1 VLSLG
6 QRFVRGRKES
16 MMRGRPSGA
25 LLLAALTVICLSG
38 SAWAQQT
45 GGVVITS
52 APQGAI
58 VELVGEH
65 VFRGVTPWRLDR
77 GLSGAYEVFAY
88 KDGYE
93 KWEGYALL
101 STTRRDSVF
110 IRLTRKAPLN
120 AGIRSGIVPGWG
132 QFYTGQKV
140 KGTLFFLAEAAAL
153 GVVLYA
159 DGKRTDA
166 QNDYNEAWRA
176 YVAADDVDEI
186 EAAFAEVGRRYD
198 ELYKWHDNRKR
209 WSYVAAAVWLAN
221 VLDAALLFPSSGGA
235 AYSELPAGESGF
247 FASIE
252 PDRAT
257 AGFAVRF

>member
-1 VLSLG
+1 
-6 QRFVRGRKES
+6 
-16 MMRGRPSGA
+16 MRGRSSGV
-25 LLLAALTVICLSG
+25 LLLAALTVVTLAG
-38 SAWAQQT
+38 GARAQQT

-52 APQGAI
+52 VPQGAV

-77 GLSGAYEVFAY
+77 GLSGTYEILAY

-110 IRLTRKAPLN
+110 IRLSRKTPLY

-132 QFYTGQKV
+132 QFYTDQKM
-140 KGTLFFLAEAAAL
+140 KGTLFFLAEVAAL
-153 GVVLYA
+153 GAVLHA
-159 DGKRTDA
+159 DTKRTDA
-166 QNDYNEAWRA
+166 QNDYNDAWRA
-176 YVAADDVDEI
+176 YVTADEVDEI

-209 WSYVAAAVWLAN
+209 WAYVAAAVWLAN
-221 VLDAALLFPSSGGA
+221 VLDAALLFPASGGA
-235 AYSELPAGESGF
+235 SYSELPAGESGF